1 MLYGSADSRLRITD
15 LDTQRLKKN
24 LYTMAVGNVQMDLDT
39 QRLKKNLYT
48 MAVGNVQ
55 MCYTSGS
62 QMEYGR
68 VLEGVQD
75 FFILKF

>member
-1 MLYGSADSRLRITD
+1 MLYGSADSRLRIT
-15 LDTQRLKKN
+15 
-24 LYTMAVGNVQMDLDT
+24 DLDT